1 MMPTEPQPPPTGEV
15 ISGPIPVREPE
26 YRWYHKMSAVL
37 FITFLLEVG
46 IFLVI
51 YPWTSSWE
59 GNYFSALKPEWHQ
72 YWDNMY
78 VRGAV
83 SGLGVV
89 NLYISL
95 VEVLRLR
102 RFAKHSQSGGG

>member
-1 MMPTEPQPPPTGEV
+1 MIPSEPDSHAPPMGSVP
-15 ISGPIPVREPE
+15 GPVPVRRPV
-26 YRWYHKMSAVL
+26 YHWYDKMMAVV
-37 FITFLLEVG
+37 FVTICLEIG
-46 IFLVI
+46 FFLVVF
-51 YPWTSSWE
+51 PWTEYWDN
-59 GNYFSALKPEWHQ
+59 NYFSEYFSGWHA

-95 VEVLRLR
+95 VEVFRLR
-102 RFAKHSQSGGG
+102 RFVRHK

>member
-1 MMPTEPQPPPTGEV
+1 MPTEPQHPSADEAMT
-15 ISGPIPVREPE
+15 GPIPVPRPE
-26 YRWYHKMSAVL
+26 YRWYHKMSAVIL
-37 FITFLLEVG
+37 ITFLLEIG

-51 YPWTSSWE
+51 YPWTQSWE
-59 GNYFSALKPEWHQ
+59 GNYFSLLKPEWHQ

-78 VRGAV
+78 VRGAI

-95 VEVLRLR
+95 LEVLRLR
-102 RFAKHSQSGGG
+102 RFASHY

>member
-1 MMPTEPQPPPTGEV
+1 MMPIEPEPPAAREAM
-15 ISGPIPVREPE
+15 SGPIPIREPE

-37 FITFLLEVG
+37 FITFCLEVG
-46 IFLVI
+46 CFLVI

-59 GNYFSALKPEWHQ
+59 ANYFSILKPEWHE

-78 VRGAV
+78 VRGAL

-95 VEVLRLR
+95 VEVFRLR
-102 RFAKHSQSGGG
+102 RFARH